1 MHSMAVKSQ
10 KFEKLFTADYFKIE
24 KYQMNF
30 KTLDYNEL
38 SSLPAGI
45 FDNLPSLETL

>member
-1 MHSMAVKSQ
+1 MHSMAVKSRM
-10 KFEKLFTADYFKIE
+10 FEKLFTAYCFKIE

-30 KTLDYNEL
+30 RDLDNNEL

-45 FDNLPSLETL
+45 FDHMPSLDRL